1 MRYQDLNS
9 YWDGL
14 LALGRRFSKAEE
26 ARAQLIE
33 EASSSDSLEDLVE
46 QWVLVNDLGQPQLLQ
61 LKIWLQMSYSQLA
74 QVFRCGQREIAQWL
88 KAQRSL
94 YLPAYPVGQPM
105 TAEHADGLS
114 CFMVEQYLSQW
125 IDAEIF
131 DVRTIQSLR
140 QHLSDCSACQER
152 LELYRQLQSKIL
164 SSRPSYQAISDQEW
178 RETLNAHRRRERR
191 WLVRLILYV
200 AAIVLLALV
209 GIVWVVLVPEKS
221 PNIFELP

>member
-1 MRYQDLNS
+1 MRYEDLNT

-14 LALGRRFSKAEE
+14 LALGKRFSRAEE

-74 QVFRCGQREIAQWL
+74 QVFRCSQREIAQWL
-88 KAQRSL
+88 KAQRAL
-94 YLPAYPVGQPM
+94 YLPAYPVGSQAA
-105 TAEHADGLS
+105 AESADGLS

-125 IDAEIF
+125 MDAEIF

-140 QHLSDCSACQER
+140 QHLSDCPGCQDR

-164 SSRPSYQAISDQEW
+164 SSRPSYQAISDHEW
-178 RETLNAHRRRERR
+178 RDTLRSYQRRERR
-191 WLVRLILYV
+191 WMVRLILY
-200 AAIVLLALV
+200 AFLIVLLTVV
-209 GIVWVVLVPEKS
+209 GITWLVLVPEKS